1 MMWRFNHP
9 ETHMDDADLTA
20 ERMEHETAALIA
32 AARAQAVG
40 TVISYSECR
49 QCEEV
54 LPKDRCAFGFCSPEC
69 RDDFQKVAAANLR
82 AGRINRA

>member
-1 MMWRFNHP
+1 
-9 ETHMDDADLTA
+9 MDEADLTA

-40 TVISYSECR
+40 AAMSFSVCR

-54 LPKDRCAFGFCSPEC
+54 LPKERSACGFCSPEC
-69 RDDFQKVAAANLR
+69 RDDFQKVVAANQR

>member
-1 MMWRFNHP
+1 
-9 ETHMDDADLTA
+9 MDEADLTA

-32 AARAQAVG
+32 AARAKAVG
-40 TVISYSECR
+40 AAMSYLVCR

-54 LPKDRCAFGFCSPEC
+54 LPKERGACGFCSPAC
-69 RDDFQKVAAANLR
+69 RDDFQKIAAANQR